1 MKKRVK
7 HCIESCRFIHLFLCF
22 VLVSGECSAFALFRT
37 VVKLIML
44 YYSCF
49 ARKNVQLQALL
60 CRLQNVF
67 IIIRKK
73 VIQHLRRTN
82 KNGSP
87 CIIDILE
94 KGCISFNVIQLDL
107 FDGSHIR
114 HAPVFVRYP
123 SLMDSNLKS
132 AIFPYLLSIQ
142 CIMTWLYRMS
152 FLLTA
157 HVQR

>member
-49 ARKNVQLQALL
+49 ARKSVHFQALF

-67 IIIRKK
+67 IIIRKI
-73 VIQHLRRTN
+73 VIQHLRRSN

-87 CIIDILE
+87 CIYKKSTKCVWTREQQNNVWQDDCEHANKTTQNWPLIICASTFLITWIIDHNAPPTPRKYLIL
-94 KGCISFNVIQLDL
+94 
-107 FDGSHIR
+107 
-114 HAPVFVRYP
+114 
-123 SLMDSNLKS
+123 
-132 AIFPYLLSIQ
+132 IFLSQ
-142 CIMTWLYRMS
+142 CS
-152 FLLTA
+152 S
-157 HVQR
+157 

>member
-44 YYSCF
+44 HYSYF
-49 ARKNVQLQALL
+49 SRQNVQLQAFF
-60 CRLQNVF
+60 CRLQTVF

-82 KNGSP
+82 KNGST
-87 CIIDILE
+87 CI
-94 KGCISFNVIQLDL
+94 V
-107 FDGSHIR
+107 
-114 HAPVFVRYP
+114 
-123 SLMDSNLKS
+123 NLKNE
-132 AIFPYLLSIQ
+132 IYFIQ
-142 CIMTWLYRMS
+142 TSMTGNSHAKTFFSLDDRK
-152 FLLTA
+152 TRKCQA
-157 HVQR
+157 K

>member
-1 MKKRVK
+1 MV
-7 HCIESCRFIHLFLCF
+7 SNFAVSFSNFLCF

-44 YYSCF
+44 HYSCF
-49 ARKNVQLQALL
+49 ATKNVQFQSLF

-87 CIIDILE
+87 CIILSVKRSYAKACNQEGRDIH
-94 KGCISFNVIQLDL
+94 SM
-107 FDGSHIR
+107 
-114 HAPVFVRYP
+114 Y
-123 SLMDSNLKS
+123 SLLHSLIEMKR
-132 AIFPYLLSIQ
+132 SI
-142 CIMTWLYRMS
+142 
-152 FLLTA
+152 
-157 HVQR
+157 

>member
-44 YYSCF
+44 HYSCF
-49 ARKNVQLQALL
+49 ARKNVQLQALF

-87 CIIDILE
+87 CIVGGEGVKGLRFNFFRKRLTVKTCHTPVRTSDDIE
-94 KGCISFNVIQLDL
+94 
-107 FDGSHIR
+107 
-114 HAPVFVRYP
+114 
-123 SLMDSNLKS
+123 
-132 AIFPYLLSIQ
+132 
-142 CIMTWLYRMS
+142 
-152 FLLTA
+152 
-157 HVQR
+157 